1 MNVGLRILQQRGKPV
16 YTQCPG
22 CGTIFALRAWQLRQ
36 ARGRVTCGLCQTTFD
51 AVQAL
56 SEELPGDEAGAADG
70 GQPAASTS
78 ASSTEE
84 AEVRIPALGPQ
95 MSAIGRLLPGDSDER
110 PVDLR
115 ALVGE
120 HPAAEQRAATASE
133 ETAGAGRGGAAD
145 ADWEQVLAELRAEQ
159 RPARAS
165 AAGGPKKRRGRRWLV
180 AAGVLVLAAALVHGS
195 YLYRGAL
202 LELPGTRAWL
212 SAVCTLYDCQLE
224 TAASYDVIEVEERW
238 LEPDPRRDDALMLGG
253 VLVHTGERRLP
264 YPEMRLTLRDLDGH
278 VTGERWVR
286 PEDYVADSRLR
297 ARLGAGME
305 PGARVPVELYVAEP
319 DGGAESFSL
328 SFRPVE

>member
-1 MNVGLRILQQRGKPV
+1 MNVGRRIFQQRGKPV

-56 SEELPGDEAGAADG
+56 SEDLRGEPGAATTDG
-70 GQPAASTS
+70 APPSRS
-78 ASSTEE
+78 AGGD
-84 AEVRIPALGPQ
+84 EVRIPALGPQ
-95 MSAIGRLLPGDSDER
+95 MSAIGRMLPDDSGDR
-110 PVDLR
+110 PVDLQ

-120 HPAAEQRAATASE
+120 RSTAGERSGSGPEAADRAAEPGGSE
-133 ETAGAGRGGAAD
+133 
-145 ADWEQVLAELRAEQ
+145 ADWEQVLAELRAGQ
-159 RPARAS
+159 RPARAPG
-165 AAGGPKKRRGRRWLV
+165 AGTRPKRRLWMT

-195 YLYRGAL
+195 YLYRAQL
-202 LELPGTRAWL
+202 LELPGARAWL
-212 SAVCTLYDCQLE
+212 SAVCAVYDCQLE

-305 PGARVPVELYVAEP
+305 PGARIPVELYVAEP

>member
-1 MNVGLRILQQRGKPV
+1 M

-36 ARGRVTCGLCQTTFD
+36 ARGRVTCGLCQTSFD

-56 SEELPGDEAGAADG
+56 SEELPGDGGSGDSPQAPPGHSAAAG
-70 GQPAASTS
+70 
-78 ASSTEE
+78 ER
-84 AEVRIPALGPQ
+84 RIPALGPE
-95 MSAIGRLLPGDSDER
+95 MSAIGRLLPGDGEDR
-110 PVDLR
+110 PVDLQT
-115 ALVGE
+115 LVAGD
-120 HPAAEQRAATASE
+120 ASE
-133 ETAGAGRGGAAD
+133 EGRRAAPEDEAPPTD
-145 ADWEQVLAELRAEQ
+145 APSRGDPAERDWEEVLAELRAE
-159 RPARAS
+159 RRSPPARS
-165 AAGGPKKRRGRRWLV
+165 RGRRRGRRWLL
-180 AAGVLVLAAALVHGS
+180 AAGIVALAAALVHGS
-195 YLYRGAL
+195 YLYRAQL
-202 LELPGTRAWL
+202 LELPGARGWL
-212 SAVCTLYDCQLE
+212 SAVCAVYGCQLE

-238 LEPDPRRDDALMLGG
+238 LEPDPRRDDALILGG
-253 VLVHTGERRLP
+253 VLVHTGDRRLP

-328 SFRPVE
+328 AFRPVE